1 MKVTSMRGAVID
13 VARYMAQ
20 NEDAIAIGNAMMN
33 ARGDLIGPGGQ
44 VVKKRE
50 EIAAEYH
57 RSNPKSVRKVALKEL
72 DSEVFASPAEAMTAV
87 NEKVKELRENK
98 EKAASADAAQ
108 QGSEQSTT
116 KKRKISESDV

>member
-13 VARYMAQ
+13 MARYMAQ

-33 ARGDLIGPGGQ
+33 ARGDLIGPGGR
-44 VVKKRE
+44 VIKKRE
-50 EIAAEYH
+50 EISAEYH
-57 RSNPKSVRKVALKEL
+57 QSNPKSVRKVALKEL
-72 DSEVFASPAEAMTAV
+72 DSEVFASPAEAMNAV

-98 EKAASADAAQ
+98 EKSALVAEAN
-108 QGSEQSTT
+108 SEPPPMN